1 MDGESWV
8 VSGPQVI
15 EVDEVGSV
23 RVGLIGGRV
32 DVIGRDEPGGR
43 IEVHRVEGRPLEVR
57 LVEGELQVGYAATL
71 AGWDQLLDRFRAT
84 TSRDEA
90 DVHVAVP
97 RDVAVHLG
105 TVCADGLL
113 AGVAGAS
120 SVATVSGS
128 VVTDSTRGPLAARTV
143 SGELDVREHDGDLEL
158 TSVSGPATASGSLG
172 RVGARTV
179 SGAVTIDARRALEV
193 TAHTVSGDVTIRLPA
208 ALGVSV
214 DGRNVS
220 GRVVVDGRDH
230 GAKGPGGGAF
240 RAVVGDGACHVR
252 ATTVSGDVTLL
263 RSGGDA

>member
-120 SVATVSGS
+120 SVATVSGYGLGS
-128 VVTDSTRGPLAARTV
+128 AATDSTRGPLAARTV
-143 SGELDVREHDGDLEL
+143 SG
-158 TSVSGPATASGSLG
+158 VSTCASMTATWS
-172 RVGARTV
+172 
-179 SGAVTIDARRALEV
+179 
-193 TAHTVSGDVTIRLPA
+193 
-208 ALGVSV
+208 
-214 DGRNVS
+214 
-220 GRVVVDGRDH
+220 
-230 GAKGPGGGAF
+230 
-240 RAVVGDGACHVR
+240 
-252 ATTVSGDVTLL
+252 
-263 RSGGDA
+263 